1 MQYESTT
8 WGLTITRVRKTS
20 FDPQDN
26 PPSASTDLPGDRW
39 GKGKIDERLDIPNI
53 YRNGVLGR

>member
-8 WGLTITRVRKTS
+8 CGLTITRVRKTS
-20 FDPQDN
+20 LDPQDN

-39 GKGKIDERLDIPNI
+39 GKGKIDESLDIPNI